1 MFTGFKFSLI
11 KTPLITGVKIPDHH
25 SEPSPSR
32 GWCGPQR
39 SEDTAPERH
48 AYKYPMGVGKMTE
61 GRLFHTKHALEFGR
75 EPEQGG
81 SEHERVYRKIT
92 ANAASTVYDG
102 SPNLRA
108 VRSMDNCPTHS
119 LTACAW
125 PTVRQFSTSPMPLS
139 KCFLDPADRQI
150 SL

>member
-1 MFTGFKFSLI
+1 MRGFTPFPPPGAA
-11 KTPLITGVKIPDHH
+11 
-25 SEPSPSR
+25 
-32 GWCGPQR
+32 R
-39 SEDTAPERH
+39 SEARTRPLERH

-139 KCFLDPADRQI
+139 KCFLDPAGSSNIPLR
-150 SL
+150 SFGFNPRCL

>member
-32 GWCGPQR
+32 GWCGPPNEAR
-39 SEDTAPERH
+39 TRPERH

-102 SPNLRA
+102 SPNL
-108 VRSMDNCPTHS
+108 
-119 LTACAW
+119 
-125 PTVRQFSTSPMPLS
+125 S
-139 KCFLDPADRQI
+139 KCALWITAPRTV
-150 SL
+150 